1 MSFLTGGSPDIPAVA
16 AAPKIPTESA
26 QEVQAARRREA
37 ERIRKLKGRKSTILT
52 SGRGVQDDKKSLLG
66 E

>member
-1 MSFLTGGSPDIPAVA
+1 MSFLSGGSSPPAVA
-16 AAPKIPTESA
+16 AAPEIPTESSA
-26 QEVQAARRREA
+26 EVQAARRREA

-52 SGRGVQDDKKSLLG
+52 SGQGVQDQKKSLLG